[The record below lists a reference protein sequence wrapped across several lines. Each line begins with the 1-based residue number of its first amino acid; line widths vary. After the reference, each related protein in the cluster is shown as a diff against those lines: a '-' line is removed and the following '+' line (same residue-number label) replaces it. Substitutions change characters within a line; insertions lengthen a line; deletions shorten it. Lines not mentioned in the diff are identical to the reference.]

1 MSLITWNN
9 SLQLG
14 NKTIDT
20 QHQKLVDLIN
30 ELHDSM
36 KAGKGKDQLGTTL
49 TELVNY
55 TVYHFQTEEKL
66 FEQYGYPEKEG
77 HKKIHTDLLQTA
89 GKIKE
94 DFDSGKIVLAMEVLD
109 FLKKWL
115 NDHILGS
122 DKKSVNFLISK
133 GIN

>member
-36 KAGKGKDQLGTTL
+36 KAGKGKDQLGKTL